1 MTEFNYADAN
11 EPFSPDAVE
20 NHSVA
25 LDSNETQNNESLNVV
40 TEPSLSS
47 TPDANGNA
55 QSMARQLNFSETM
68 SPIGPSFVGS
78 ETTSMDIPTVH
89 EPNGE
94 DDEINPDDDEP
105 VICIDSNSNGSKSD
119 GSNRDSSK
127 SDGSNRNG
135 LKSDGSNCDGLKSD
149 GSNHDDSNSEGSNS
163 DRSHSE
169 YSISDDS
176 NEAPSE
182 QGGSDNDADISNR
195 NEPKISEQVI
205 PDAPK
210 QTPRKRKASEEDS
223 QLPKK
228 VANVHDL
235 IINPQSVL
243 YASFQQII
251 AKTEQLEM
259 GIERYKNRIDKLEA
273 ENQRLTNDIAKQKTE
288 FEAQLKQSVNDIKG
302 GQWCPSCD
310 KALPLKYHCSDSC
323 QQLYWLVTRI
333 FLY

>member
-11 EPFSPDAVE
+11 EPFNPDAVE
-20 NHSVA
+20 NYSVA
-25 LDSNETQNNESLNVV
+25 LDENETQNNESLNVV

-68 SPIGPSFVGS
+68 SPIGPTFVGS
-78 ETTSMDIPTVH
+78 ETTSMDIPTIH

-105 VICIDSNSNGSKSD
+105 VCIDSNSNGSKSD
-119 GSNRDSSK
+119 ESNRD
-127 SDGSNRNG
+127 G
-135 LKSDGSNCDGLKSD
+135 LRSDGSNCDGSKPE

-176 NEAPSE
+176 NEAPSR

-223 QLPKK
+223 QPPRK
-228 VANVHDL
+228 VAIVQDL
-235 IINPQSVL
+235 VINPQSVL

-323 QQLYWLVTRI
+323 QQLYWLANRL